1 MSKKLWQ
8 PSLLEKRNSNLFAFE
23 NYILKKLKIKFN
35 GNYKN
40 LLNWSI
46 KNSPEF
52 WSRFWDFTKIK
63 GTKSK
68 QKIRKSKIFY
78 KNLFLPGSKLNF
90 GENLLSK
97 NNQEKAVTFIS
108 ENGYREE
115 RSWRQLNLNT
125 CKILKFL
132 RKINIKK
139 GDRVAAYMPN
149 TIETVEAF
157 IATTSLGSIWSSCS
171 PDFGSK
177 GVIERFSQINPK
189 VLFITDQYFY
199 NGKKIDVLKKLPEI
213 LKSIPSIKSV
223 VISNYPGKKF
233 IKNKN
238 KNKLKKINLFKW
250 NKLIQT
256 NDEKINFKRFDFE
269 TELVILYSS
278 GTTGKPKCICHRSGG
293 VLIQH
298 MKEHQL
304 HCNIKENDNVFYF
317 TTCGWMMW
325 NWLVSSLA
333 SKASIVLF
341 DGSPMFKSSDLLLKI
356 AQREKITLFGISAKY
371 VDALRKFKPKLKYK
385 FKLNKLRTICSTGS
399 PLSEE
404 SFKYV
409 YKHIKKNVHLSSISG
424 GTDIVS
430 CFVLGNLY
438 QPVNIGEIQ
447 NNGLAL
453 DVDVLSDKG
462 KSLKNSKGELVCKN
476 PFPSM
481 PLKFWNDKNDIKFKN
496 AYFNRFKNIW
506 HHGDYAEIKNNG
518 GYIIHGRSDTTLNPG
533 GVRLG
538 TAEIYSEVEKF
549 KEIKESIVVGQSWD
563 NDVRILL
570 FIVMS
575 KNYLLTAKLINKI
588 KLQIKKNVSPRHV
601 PNKIIVVKDIPRT
614 KSGKIVELAV
624 KSKIEGSEIKNIEA
638 LANPEALEQFNNLKE
653 LSN

>member
-8 PSLLEKRNSNLFAFE
+8 PSLIVKKNSNLFAFE
-23 NYILKKLKIKFN
+23 NYISKKLKIKFN
-35 GNYKN
+35 RNYKK

-52 WSRFWDFTKIK
+52 WSRFWDFSKIK
-63 GTKSK
+63 GFKSNK
-68 QKIRKSKIFY
+68 NFRKSKTFY
-78 KNLFLPGSKLNF
+78 KNLFLPGSRLNF

-97 NNQEKAVTFIS
+97 NNNEKAVTFIS
-108 ENGYREE
+108 ENGFREE

-125 CKILKFL
+125 NKITKFL
-132 RKINIKK
+132 KKINIKK

-157 IATTSLGSIWSSCS
+157 IATTSLGGIWSSCS

-199 NGKKIDVLKKLPEI
+199 NGKKIDILNRLPEI
-213 LKSIPSIKSV
+213 LKLIPSIKSV

-233 IKNKN
+233 IKNKY
-238 KNKLKKINLFKW
+238 KFKKINLFKW
-250 NKLIQT
+250 NELMQT
-256 NDEKINFKRFDFE
+256 NTEKIDFKRFDFE
-269 TELVILYSS
+269 TELAILYSS

-304 HCNIKENDNVFYF
+304 HCNIKEKDNVFYF

-481 PLKFWNDKNDIKFKN
+481 PLKFWNDKNDIKLKS

-506 HHGDYAEIKNNG
+506 HHGDYAEIKNSG

-563 NDVRILL
+563 NDVRIVL

-575 KNYLLTAKLINKI
+575 KNYSLTAELINKI
-588 KLQIKKNVSPRHV
+588 KLQIKKNASPRHV
-601 PNKIIVVKDIPRT
+601 PSKIIVVKDIPRT

-624 KSKIEGSEIKNIEA
+624 KSKIEGSQIKNIEA

>member
-1 MSKKLWQ
+1 M
-8 PSLLEKRNSNLFAFE
+8 EK
-23 NYILKKLKIKFN
+23 
-35 GNYKN
+35 
-40 LLNWSI
+40 
-46 KNSPEF
+46 
-52 WSRFWDFTKIK
+52 
-63 GTKSK
+63 
-68 QKIRKSKIFY
+68 
-78 KNLFLPGSKLNF
+78 
-90 GENLLSK
+90 
-97 NNQEKAVTFIS
+97 
-108 ENGYREE
+108 
-115 RSWRQLNLNT
+115 
-125 CKILKFL
+125 
-132 RKINIKK
+132 KIN
-139 GDRVAAYMPN
+139 
-149 TIETVEAF
+149 
-157 IATTSLGSIWSSCS
+157 
-171 PDFGSK
+171 
-177 GVIERFSQINPK
+177 
-189 VLFITDQYFY
+189 
-199 NGKKIDVLKKLPEI
+199 VLKRLPEI

-223 VISNYPGKKF
+223 VISSYPGKKF

-238 KNKLKKINLFKW
+238 RFKKINLFKW
-250 NKLIQT
+250 NKLMQT
-256 NDEKINFKRFDFE
+256 NYEKMNFKRFDFE
-269 TELVILYSS
+269 TELAILYSS

-333 SKASIVLF
+333 SRASIVLF
-341 DGSPMFKSSDLLLKI
+341 DGYPMFKSSDLLLKI

-438 QPVNIGEIQ
+438 QSVNIGEIQ
-447 NNGLAL
+447 NKGLAL

-462 KSLKNSKGELVCKN
+462 KSLKNIKGELVCKN

-481 PLKFWNDKNDIKFKN
+481 PLKFWNDKNDMKFKN
-496 AYFNRFKNIW
+496 AYFNKFKNIW

-533 GVRLG
+533 GARLG

-563 NDVRILL
+563 NDIRIVL

-575 KNYLLTAKLINKI
+575 KNFLLTTKLINKI
-588 KLQIKKNVSPRHV
+588 KSQIKKNASPRHV
-601 PNKIIVVKDIPRT
+601 PKKIIVVKDIPRT

-624 KSKIEGSEIKNIEA
+624 KSKIEGSQIKNIEA
-638 LANPEALEQFNNLKE
+638 LANPEALEQYSNLKE
-653 LSN
+653 LNT

>member
-8 PSLLEKRNSNLFAFE
+8 PSLIVKKNSNLFAFE
-23 NYILKKLKIKFN
+23 NYISKKLKIKFN
-35 GNYKN
+35 RNYKK

-52 WSRFWDFTKIK
+52 WSRFWDFSKIK
-63 GTKSK
+63 GIKSNK
-68 QKIRKSKIFY
+68 NFRKSKTFY
-78 KNLFLPGSKLNF
+78 KNLFLPGSRLNF

-97 NNQEKAVTFIS
+97 NNNEKAVTFIS
-108 ENGYREE
+108 ENGFREE

-125 CKILKFL
+125 NKISKFL
-132 RKINIKK
+132 KKINIKK

-149 TIETVEAF
+149 TIQTVEAF

-199 NGKKIDVLKKLPEI
+199 NGKKINVLNRLPEI
-213 LKSIPSIKSV
+213 LKLIPSIKSV
-223 VISNYPGKKF
+223 VISNYPGKKL
-233 IKNKN
+233 IKNKY
-238 KNKLKKINLFKW
+238 KFKKINLFKW
-250 NKLIQT
+250 NELMQT
-256 NDEKINFKRFDFE
+256 NVEKINFKRFDFE
-269 TELVILYSS
+269 TELAILYSS

-333 SKASIVLF
+333 SRASIVLF
-341 DGSPMFKSSDLLLKI
+341 DGSPMFKSADLLLKI

-404 SFKYV
+404 SFKYI

-481 PLKFWNDKNDIKFKN
+481 PLKFWNDKNDIKFKS

-506 HHGDYAEIKNNG
+506 HHGDYAEIKNSG

-563 NDVRILL
+563 NDVRIVL

-575 KNYLLTAKLINKI
+575 KNYSLTAELINKI
-588 KLQIKKNVSPRHV
+588 KLQIKKNASPRHV
-601 PNKIIVVKDIPRT
+601 PSKIIVVKDIPRT

-624 KSKIEGSEIKNIEA
+624 KSKIEGSQIKNIEA

>member
-8 PSLLEKRNSNLFAFE
+8 PSLIVKKNSNLFAFE
-23 NYILKKLKIKFN
+23 NYISKKLKIKFN
-35 GNYKN
+35 RNYKK

-52 WSRFWDFTKIK
+52 WSRFWDFSKIK
-63 GTKSK
+63 GIKSNK
-68 QKIRKSKIFY
+68 NFRKSKTFY
-78 KNLFLPGSKLNF
+78 KNLFLPGSRLNF

-97 NNQEKAVTFIS
+97 NNNEKAVTFIS
-108 ENGYREE
+108 ENGFREE

-125 CKILKFL
+125 NKISKFL
-132 RKINIKK
+132 KKINIKK

-157 IATTSLGSIWSSCS
+157 IATTSLGGIWSSCS

-199 NGKKIDVLKKLPEI
+199 NGKKINVLNRLPEI
-213 LKSIPSIKSV
+213 LKLIPSIKSV
-223 VISNYPGKKF
+223 VISNYPGKKL
-233 IKNKN
+233 IKNKY
-238 KNKLKKINLFKW
+238 KFKKINLFKW
-250 NKLIQT
+250 NELMQT
-256 NDEKINFKRFDFE
+256 NVEKIDFERFDFE
-269 TELVILYSS
+269 TELAILYSS

-333 SKASIVLF
+333 SRASIVLF

-506 HHGDYAEIKNNG
+506 HHGDYAEIKNSG

-563 NDVRILL
+563 NDVRIVL

-575 KNYLLTAKLINKI
+575 KNYSLTAELINKI
-588 KLQIKKNVSPRHV
+588 KLQIKKNASPRHV
-601 PNKIIVVKDIPRT
+601 PSKIIVVKDIPRT

-624 KSKIEGSEIKNIEA
+624 KSKIEGNQIKNIEA